1 MAFYRKS
8 YRRRKY
14 TARKTFKKSNLY
26 AHKSAKA
33 QAGQIYKLNKK
44 INYIERKTKPEVKIE
59 HTELFNTGAES
70 MNAGN
75 VQLKEY
81 TYNLSSLLKGDL
93 MRLQNLYIWGTL
105 YARESE
111 SGSTY
116 DEVFSLFF
124 RIIVLQ
130 QRVAGQEFPTH
141 PIQNAGIDFMNSP
154 YIDGFSQGDKILADR
169 KYYINNSHNC
179 KNFKISIKKL
189 SNLRKRLLNLNT
201 VYDGNIKVYV
211 FIGAPNG
218 CLLRTVMHS
227 KLAYIDEY

>member
-14 TARKTFKKSNLY
+14 AARKTFKKSNLY

-44 INYIERKTKPEVKIE
+44 INYIERKTKPEIKLE
-59 HTELFNTGAES
+59 HTELFNAGIETMVG
-70 MNAGN
+70 GN
-75 VQLKEY
+75 VQLKDY

-93 MRLQNLYIWGTL
+93 MRLQNLYLWGTM
-105 YARESE
+105 YARENE
-111 SGSTY
+111 AASTY

-130 QRVAGQEFPTH
+130 QRVAGQEFPAH
-141 PIQNAGIDFMNSP
+141 PIQNAGFDFMNSP
-154 YIDGFSQGDKILADR
+154 YIDGFSQGDKVLADR
-169 KYYINNSHNC
+169 KYYINNSKNC
-179 KNFKISIKKL
+179 RNFKIKIGRL
-189 SNLRKRLLNLNT
+189 SNLRKRMLNLNP

-211 FIGAPNG
+211 FIGCTNG
-218 CLLRTVMHS
+218 CSLKFLMHS